1 MEIQREQDEE
11 ATGDHENDSS
21 TFADYTPK
29 ALDGISALM
38 KHPDPVIETST
49 LSGIDLPKATFK
61 LRLPF
66 QTLLEGRITS
76 LQYETIL
83 YACQQHEQILPE
95 GSRCWAPSDMQHKK
109 ITHTHVHSHSHSHSH
124 STPAYALFTT
134 LSLNSQ
140 HRNQVRFLH
149 RRRPWGWQGKAD
161 CRNRGRELDQGEEAL
176 DLGVDQCRPSRRCIP

>member
-1 MEIQREQDEE
+1 VYVCACVCVRARVSVLVTAGRCVRACVCVCVFLSTVLCAHGCALTIVAMDFQDKEAQEARDMEIQREQDEE

-95 GSRCWAPSDMQHKK
+95 GSRC
-109 ITHTHVHSHSHSHSH
+109 
-124 STPAYALFTT
+124 
-134 LSLNSQ
+134 
-140 HRNQVRFLH
+140 
-149 RRRPWGWQGKAD
+149 
-161 CRNRGRELDQGEEAL
+161 
-176 DLGVDQCRPSRRCIP
+176 

>member
-1 MEIQREQDEE
+1 MCVCACVFLPIVLCACGCALTIVAIVAMDFQDKQAQEARDMEIQREQDEE

-95 GSRCWAPSDMQHKK
+95 GSRC
-109 ITHTHVHSHSHSHSH
+109 
-124 STPAYALFTT
+124 
-134 LSLNSQ
+134 
-140 HRNQVRFLH
+140 
-149 RRRPWGWQGKAD
+149 
-161 CRNRGRELDQGEEAL
+161 
-176 DLGVDQCRPSRRCIP
+176 